1 MCNHLKPQRTHQ
13 SSKSNKSGT
22 SGSFVEAQAQVDPCD
37 IEKVKRGEDLRTYLC
52 VKNLPIKYT
61 KKELEEEI
69 NLTHANK
76 YHRIDLTKAK
86 DDQVKNPGYFF
97 IELKHPLFVITFY
110 DEFQGRTWS
119 KYKSKKA
126 PSICYGNKDNHS
138 KKSHK
143 NYQRNKSNAAL
154 SNGSAPSSNTN
165 MEEGMEAELL

>member
-1 MCNHLKPQRTHQ
+1 MCNQLKVQRTHQ

-22 SGSFVEAQAQVDPCD
+22 SGSFCDPNSQVEDKCD
-37 IEKVKRGEDLRTYLC
+37 IERVKRGEDLRTYLC

-61 KKELEEEI
+61 RKELEDEI

-76 YHRIDLTKAK
+76 YLRIDLTKAK
-86 DDQVKNPGYFF
+86 DDNNKNPGYFF
-97 IELKHPLFVITFY
+97 IEFKHPLLVIDFY
-110 DEFQGRTWS
+110 YEYQGRTWA

-126 PSICYGNKDNHS
+126 PLICYGNKDSHS

-154 SNGSAPSSNTN
+154 SNNSAPSSNTLDD
-165 MEEGMEAELL
+165 GLEAELM